1 MNRSITAFLIA
12 ILVAS
17 FAVSAVAQDET
28 AKKRERALAAF
39 NEAIA
44 LREKR
49 NFASYV
55 EALSKFEESA
65 KLYLEI
71 GDDESAGRSR
81 LGVGLMNDLT
91 GEREKAL
98 AIYLDVL
105 GLFRKT
111 QNASLQAR
119 TLNNLGLLYSRL
131 GDGQKAVR
139 SHFDALD
146 LRRQVGDIDGEAQTL
161 NSLGSAYSELGE
173 RKLALDAFTKALEIR
188 QRTGDKRAEAIVLNN
203 LGLLR
208 NDLGDTRLAIDLFKR
223 SIALRRAVGDRFGEA
238 TTLNN
243 LGLAMVDDE
252 PEAAIANFEAALKIF
267 GELGFENPKATI
279 LNNIGNAHL
288 SLKDGPKAL
297 EFFRPALAGY
307 EKANDRNGTATA
319 LNNIGFVSLG
329 SKTPDLDSLNRAL
342 ALSRETQDRG
352 LEAIILSNL
361 MRAYQSISQPQ
372 VAIFFGKQCVN
383 KYQELRSSIRELDRA
398 TQRTYLTS
406 IADQYRFLADIL
418 IADGRFDDAEKVL
431 RMLKEEEFF
440 GFVRRDADEI
450 RALSQRA
457 NLTVKEKT
465 LLERYSRLAER
476 VTEIGERFQT
486 LDDKRRSLLAQEG
499 KLSDEEE
506 AEHRRLSDELTDAA
520 AAFRLFLEKELVAEI
535 GRENVKKIQSDRELQ
550 GRLRRFGSGTVALST
565 VVSDDRYRVV
575 LTAPT
580 AQVSGKTEIRAAD
593 LNKKVFEFRKLLQN
607 PKSDPKPL
615 AKELYDI
622 VIKPVET
629 ALKDSKAQ
637 TLVWSL
643 DGSLRY
649 LPLAALSPD
658 GKSYLVEKFRNVVV
672 TPQTRD
678 DIGDPNVELKALGMG
693 VSTEQTV
700 IYPDYPDEPVKLESL
715 PAVEDELKTL
725 IREPDSPAE
734 TGILNGRR
742 YLNDAF
748 TLKNLTD
755 SLARVR
761 ADGTKEFTVV
771 HLASH
776 FRLAAD
782 WSSSFLLLGNGKILT
797 LEELGNSPL
806 LDFSNVEL
814 ITLSACNTA
823 FAEESNGSEVD
834 SFASLIQMRNGKAVL
849 ATLWE
854 VEDKSAAKLM
864 SGFYDHLRKN
874 PKATKAEAMQVTQK
888 QLISADGGRF
898 AHPMFWAPFVLIGNW
913 R

>member
-1 MNRSITAFLIA
+1 MNRSAIVLLFV

-17 FAVSAVAQDET
+17 CALTSVAQDET

-65 KLYLEI
+65 KLYLET
-71 GDDESAGRSR
+71 GDRESAGRSR
-81 LGVGLMNDLT
+81 LGVGLMNDLI

-98 AIYLDVL
+98 TIYLEVL
-105 GLFRKT
+105 ELFRET
-111 QNASLQAR
+111 RNASLQAR

-139 SHFDALD
+139 SHLEALD
-146 LRRQVGDIDGEAQTL
+146 FRRQAGDVDGEAQTL
-161 NSLGSAYSELGE
+161 NSLGSAYSEIGE
-173 RKLALDAFTKALEIR
+173 RKLALDAFSKALEIR

-208 NDLGDTRLAIDLFKR
+208 NDLGDTRLAIGLFNR
-223 SIALRRAVGDRFGEA
+223 SIALRRAVGDRLGEA

-243 LGLAMVDDE
+243 LGLALLDAE
-252 PEAAIANFEAALKIF
+252 PTQAIVNFESALKIF
-267 GELGFENPKATI
+267 GELGFENPKTTI
-279 LNNIGNAHL
+279 FNNIGNAYL
-288 SLKDGPKAL
+288 SLNDLTKAL
-297 EFFRPALAGY
+297 DFFKPALAGY
-307 EKANDRNGTATA
+307 QKANDRNGTATA
-319 LNNIGFVSLG
+319 LNNIGFVSIG
-329 SKTPDLDSLNRAL
+329 AKSPDLDSLNRAL
-342 ALSRETQDRG
+342 ALARETQDRG

-361 MRAYQSISQPQ
+361 MRAYQTMSLPQ

-383 KYQELRSSIRELDRA
+383 KYQELRTSIRDLDRA

-406 IADQYRFLADIL
+406 IEDQYRFLADIL
-418 IADGRFDDAEKVL
+418 IANGQFDDAEKIL

-450 RALSQRA
+450 RELSQRA
-457 NLTVKEKT
+457 NLTAREKA
-465 LLERYSRLAER
+465 LLERYSKLAER
-476 VTEIGERFQT
+476 VTQIGERFQK

-499 KLSDEEE
+499 RLSDAEET
-506 AEHRRLSDELTDAA
+506 EHRRLSDELTDAA

-535 GRENVKKIQSDRELQ
+535 GRENVKKIQSDRDLQ
-550 GRLRRFGSGTVALST
+550 SRLRRFGNGTVAIST
-565 VVSDDRYRVV
+565 VVSGDRFRIV
-575 LTAPT
+575 LTTPT
-580 AQVSGKTEIRAAD
+580 AQVAGKTEIRAAD
-593 LNKKVFEFRKLLQN
+593 LNRKVFEFRKLLQD
-607 PKSDPKPL
+607 PRSDPKPL

-622 VIKPVET
+622 VVRPIET
-629 ALKDSKAQ
+629 ALRDSKAQ

-658 GKSYLVEKFRNVVV
+658 GRTYLVEKFRNVVV

-678 DIGDPNVELKALGMG
+678 DIGDSNVDLKALGMG

-725 IREPDSPAE
+725 IREPGSPAE
-734 TGILNGRR
+734 TGILDGRR

-782 WSSSFLLLGNGKILT
+782 WSSSFLLLGSGKILT

-834 SFASLIQMRNGKAVL
+834 SFASLIQLRNGKAVL

-864 SGFYDHLRKN
+864 GGFYEFLRKN
-874 PKATKAEAMQVTQK
+874 PKATKAEAMQLSQR